1 MTLKEAKRLQV
12 GDRVVWKSDNMRGI
26 VSEILT
32 HGICVDYAD
41 GYKQQGLTFT
51 DAATYLEKARSK
63 K

>member
-1 MTLKEAKRLQV
+1 MTNALFWYLFGLV
-12 GDRVVWKSDNMRGI
+12 
-26 VSEILT
+26 T